1 MIEIVADKKSK
12 VNKENSI
19 SIYNKSLRQCFV
31 DDYHKALNIRGY
43 ENLNVKG
50 RNLLAW
56 PVLERNNLNN
66 FSDFIPALQ
75 EVLENRSKHSFQVRE
90 SIKAVFIRVY
100 AQYLDKK
107 Q

>member
-1 MIEIVADKKSK
+1 MIEIVADKKSR
-12 VNKENSI
+12 VNKESSI

-31 DDYHKALNIRGY
+31 DDYQKALSIRGY
-43 ENLNVKG
+43 DNLNAKG
-50 RNLLAW
+50 RNLLSW
-56 PVLERNNLNN
+56 PVLERNNLKH

-90 SIKAVFIRVY
+90 AIKAVFIRVY
-100 AQYLDKK
+100 AKYLDNK